1 MRDLVKSIEKSRDDG
16 EAVSIAALTATV
28 SNMTKHERESL
39 FQAQV
44 LELIG
49 FQHQYD
55 REHRIVKAHFKTFHW
70 VFTNQH
76 REGYPGKSWSDFVSW
91 LETDQDPLY
100 WITGKAGSGKSTLM
114 KFIVHSETCSTHLGV
129 WSGECP
135 LVITRFYFWNS
146 GAEDQ
151 QSQEGLL
158 RSILHDALTQR
169 PEEIPRVLP
178 QRWSRM
184 LLWGNDFR
192 ALSHAELVEAF
203 NRLVSRAATGAF
215 KLCLFVDGLD
225 EFNGDHQ
232 ALIDLLKEA
241 IAHPNIKACVSSRP
255 WVVFEEAFIHQPSL
269 MLEHMTYPDI
279 LAYISTHFNDNF
291 GFATLKEREPH
302 LASSLIEDVAQKSR
316 GVFLWVTL
324 VVRSLLG
331 GLSNFDH
338 ISDLQRRLDDLP
350 SDLELF
356 YEKMLGSIDPFYA
369 SHAGRLF
376 ILAATTNGRLTA
388 LGLSFA
394 DGEEC
399 ATVNRV
405 LDFKIGPL
413 SETEQRY
420 RFERTRRQLSSR
432 CKGLLEIPFGVY
444 GEQINEVGRGE
455 DPLPSTSYQGEIPF
469 SLRRVAYLHRTV
481 RDFLESPQIKAR
493 IIGMAGVFCP
503 FTSLIR
509 SNVLMIK
516 SWDASTSRWH
526 QIDQHVIHGLRY
538 ACEADKAATLEGELL
553 DEMRRCVRIIDAD
566 CLSTIH
572 LDPDGRL
579 VIVCAPKTTQ
589 TEHDGFLALAAAQPL
604 FSYIPPKVLSNISI
618 FADQRNEPLLHR
630 IIRDHRVYL
639 SFCDPDLFSARS
651 RKVPS
656 PTLVQHE
663 PNGGADPNYVR
674 DGETTWALLLR
685 LCVAAGKLKQSTLG
699 KPKGHDDVDVAEM
712 HCWVTLVELFIKA
725 GADPRMDRNSQLGSC
740 IHEAFFVCLRDRSK
754 QLGKLLASQQ
764 KRWSLAR
771 RFVTP
776 PLRRGPETEEQAVS
790 IAIFNRRE
798 RARQPSASLSSW
810 FPSKART
817 IQNDDQSDGE
827 KAPVPAT
834 AGCRSGAR
842 GPNSHFKGPP
852 PVQ

>member
-1 MRDLVKSIEKSRDDG
+1 MRDLVKSIGKSRDDG

-28 SNMTKHERESL
+28 SSMTKHERESL
-39 FQAQV
+39 FQTQV

-49 FQHQYD
+49 SQHQYD
-55 REHRIVKAHFKTFHW
+55 REHRIVKAHFKTFQW
-70 VFTNQH
+70 IFTNQH
-76 REGYPGKSWSDFVSW
+76 HEGYPGKSWSDFVSW
-91 LETDQDPLY
+91 LETDEDPLY

-114 KFIVHSETCSTHLGV
+114 KFIVHSDACSTHLGV

-158 RSILHDALTQR
+158 RSILHDALSQR

-225 EFNGDHQ
+225 EFNGNHQ

-241 IAHPNIKACVSSRP
+241 IAHPNIKICVSSRP
-255 WVVFEEAFIHQPSL
+255 WVVFEEAFTHRPSL

-279 LAYISTHFNDNF
+279 LTYVSAHFNANF

-376 ILAATTNGRLTA
+376 ILVATANGQLTA

-399 ATVNRV
+399 ATVDRV
-405 LDFKIGPL
+405 LGFEMGPL
-413 SETEQRY
+413 SETDQRY

-432 CKGLLEIPFGVY
+432 CKGLLEIPLGVY

-455 DPLPSTSYQGEIPF
+455 EPLSSTFHQGGIPF
-469 SLRRVAYLHRTV
+469 SLRKVAYLHRTV

-509 SNVLMIK
+509 SSVLMIK

-526 QIDQHVIHGLRY
+526 QINQHVFEGLRY

-553 DEMRRCVRIIDAD
+553 DEMRRCARIIAAGNPDFP
-566 CLSTIH
+566 STTTSG
-572 LDPDGRL
+572 PDGCSA
-579 VIVCAPKTTQ
+579 VVCASETTQ
-589 TEHDGFLALAAAQPL
+589 TEHDSFLEAAASLPL
-604 FSYIPPKVLSNISI
+604 FSYIPPKVLGNITI

-630 IIRDHRVYL
+630 IIRDHTRYA
-639 SFCDPDLFSARS
+639 SFCDPDLFSAS
-651 RKVPS
+651 RMVPS

-663 PNGGADPNYVR
+663 LNGGADPNYVR

-685 LCVAAGKLKQSTLG
+685 LCVAAGKSKQSTPG
-699 KPKGHDDVDVAEM
+699 KPKIRDDVDVAEM
-712 HCWVTLVELFIKA
+712 HCWATLVELFIKA
-725 GADPRMDRNSQLGSC
+725 EADPRMDRNSQLGSC
-740 IHEAFFVCLRDRSK
+740 IHEAFLACLRDRSK

-771 RFVTP
+771 RFITP
-776 PLRRGPETEEQAVS
+776 PLGRGPKTKEETDFIKFWRGWAG
-790 IAIFNRRE
+790 
-798 RARQPSASLSSW
+798 QPTDSLSSW
-810 FPSKART
+810 VPSNARA
-817 IQNDDQSDGE
+817 IQNHDKGE
-827 KAPVPAT
+827 KKKVSVSA
-834 AGCRSGAR
+834 AGCRSRAR
-842 GPNSHFKGPP
+842 GPHFEGPP